1 MVCFLLALLYLS
13 VLGVVYLFGVIVVGG
28 LLFYEH
34 SLVGP
39 GDLSNV
45 NKAFFNINGLISKK
59 KNISSIESEIQRIL
73 NLNFFYK
80 LRNGAIKQAIDSNKK
95 FLVFF

>member
-1 MVCFLLALLYLS
+1 LFLS

-45 NKAFFNINGLISKK
+45 NKAFFNINGLISV
-59 KNISSIESEIQRIL
+59 L
-73 NLNFFYK
+73 LM
-80 LRNGAIKQAIDSNKK
+80 
-95 FLVFF
+95 VFVIVDCTLY